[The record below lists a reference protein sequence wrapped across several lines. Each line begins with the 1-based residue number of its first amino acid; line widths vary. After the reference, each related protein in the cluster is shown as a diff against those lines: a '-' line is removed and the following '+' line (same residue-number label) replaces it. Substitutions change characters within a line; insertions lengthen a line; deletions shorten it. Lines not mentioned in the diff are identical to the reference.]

1 MVNSSFAEL
10 SSITPF
16 LPESSKIWLEYL
28 SVPKCQARFQHAI
41 VTQTCTGKTYV
52 NEQHTA
58 VPDMPFLSRQLQVKS
73 TSMNSLWL
81 PQGSLLICETENNT
95 YSLRLVA
102 QHDPAGK
109 LHIWETSHL
118 FFSSAT
124 SGGVFLVS
132 KASRSL
138 SKVLSGHA
146 AHIIGFSINYN
157 KQRLLCL
164 SPSPLPPP
172 RPSPQPPT
180 PALVSTSQVAVTHQK
195 TQD

>member
-1 MVNSSFAEL
+1 
-10 SSITPF
+10 
-16 LPESSKIWLEYL
+16 
-28 SVPKCQARFQHAI
+28 
-41 VTQTCTGKTYV
+41 
-52 NEQHTA
+52 
-58 VPDMPFLSRQLQVKS
+58 
-73 TSMNSLWL
+73 MNSLWL

-118 FFSSAT
+118 LFSSAT

-132 KASRSL
+132 KASRRL

-172 RPSPQPPT
+172 RPYPLAPNPSSS
-180 PALVSTSQVAVTHQK
+180 LNLTSSSNSLENPRLNFWNIFLLLGGCKGRRGKTHK
-195 TQD
+195 CPLLSYLFSIGLGRVHFF